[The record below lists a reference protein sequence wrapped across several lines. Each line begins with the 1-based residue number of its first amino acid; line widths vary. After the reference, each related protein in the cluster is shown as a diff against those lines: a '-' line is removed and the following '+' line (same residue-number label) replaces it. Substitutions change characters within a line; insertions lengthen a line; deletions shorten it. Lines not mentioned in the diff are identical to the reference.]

1 MKTGPF
7 VRAPGRVTG
16 FTVDSSLLVIRAR
29 NFERR
34 GALYWLIKNECRG
47 EREEQRDIYSRV
59 AMREDRSNFIEGYRA
74 FTTWSRHLFPL
85 RLLNGELWRSRQNF
99 AHTTDV
105 TANNSEMH
113 RVCVTVKLVLLSI
126 DGREIEILKATT
138 MRRRSPI
145 HRRVHIARPHAQR
158 VDRVLGTSVPVRR
171 SKGEMWLHARD
182 ICRCHVKCVRL

>member
-59 AMREDRSNFIEGYRA
+59 AMREGRSNFIEGYRA

-113 RVCVTVKLVLLSI
+113 RVCHAK
-126 DGREIEILKATT
+126 
-138 MRRRSPI
+138 
-145 HRRVHIARPHAQR
+145 ARPTFDRWTRNRNFESADDASTIVDPSACTYSAATRTKGRSCPRYLFVDQR
-158 VDRVLGTSVPVRR
+158 V
-171 SKGEMWLHARD
+171 
-182 ICRCHVKCVRL
+182 RCDFMPGIYVDVT